1 MLRKYSIL
9 FGIII
14 SLSLLFVA
22 TLYYP
27 GGSQYDK
34 NAVGYDWKN
43 NYLSNLFGAKG
54 VNGSVS
60 ASRPWAIA
68 GMLFLCASSALFFF
82 DFSKKIPAKGS
93 AKIIRYFG
101 AGAMLFAFLAVTPY
115 HDAMVTIADT
125 MALVSMFYI
134 TVFLLKSRLH
144 LLKILSII
152 CLLFYYCS
160 SFVYYTRIYLEFL
173 PILQK
178 LTLLL
183 TVTWIISLQYF
194 TTRADFQPVKKAAI
208 K

>member
-1 MLRKYSIL
+1 MFRKHSIL
-9 FGIII
+9 FGLVI
-14 SLSLLFVA
+14 SLSFLFVA

-34 NAVGYDWKN
+34 NSIGFDWKN
-43 NYLSNLFGAKG
+43 NYLSNLFGAKA
-54 VNGSVS
+54 VNGSDS

-68 GMLFLCASSALFFF
+68 GMLFLCASSALFFIE
-82 DFSKKIPAKGS
+82 FSKKIPSKGS

-101 AGAMLFAFLAVTPY
+101 AGAMIFAFLAVTPY
-115 HDAMVTIADT
+115 HDIMVTIAGT

-134 TVFLLKSRLH
+134 TVFVLKSGLRLF
-144 LLKILSII
+144 KILSII
-152 CLLFYYCS
+152 CLLAYYS
-160 SFVYYTRIYLEFL
+160 SNFVYYTRIYLEFL

-178 LTLLL
+178 LTLFL

-194 TTRADFQPVKKAAI
+194 TTNADFQPVKKVAI